1 MSIKIN
7 DKQFKILGM
16 LSEIADDEIFNWG
29 VENKPAVQ
37 HSILS
42 RITDVDDKMPGIDK
56 DVTGVFNRA
65 THIDD
70 SVICCVAVKIDDK
83 IVLYTL
89 AKSSFIGFGGNEYDN
104 YSWDMRVLGD
114 GLDSKEITYAKAFA
128 NVADRAKEL
137 RREFF
142 KVKDSKFLTREICQ
156 ELWGICSN
164 TAESVDTSWEQSRHF
179 FNQAVSFVF
188 GDGAVFV
195 ADEPKDEFPEV
206 ISDGTIYIPVK
217 DGDPVSYVV
226 GSDYIQGMKDFWKMS
241 AGVVDSAWDA
251 VRILDEIDNSGV
263 MASSKRFDYSE
274 VYSLIPWFSKELTD
288 LKKMQEDHGLT
299 SMGEFDII
307 DGFAVKDNGFIGV
320 VVLCHHYMDD
330 TYSWNVFDEDDQ
342 ITGYLE
348 SVGWKSED

>member
-1 MSIKIN
+1 MTIKIN

-16 LSEIADDEIFNWG
+16 LSEIADEEIANWG
-29 VENKPAVQ
+29 VENKPAIQ

-42 RITDVDDKMPGIDK
+42 RVTDVDDKIPG
-56 DVTGVFNRA
+56 FNKGTTCIFNSA

-70 SVICCVAVKIDDK
+70 SIICCVAVKIDDE

-89 AKSSFIGFGGNEYDN
+89 AKSSFIGFGSHDYDN
-104 YSWDMRVLGD
+104 YSWNMRVLGD
-114 GLDSKEITYAKAFA
+114 GFDSKEITYAKAFA

-142 KVKDSKFLTREICQ
+142 MVKDSKFLTREICQ
-156 ELWGICSN
+156 ELWGICSCV
-164 TAESVDTSWEQSRHF
+164 AETTDTSWKQSKRF

-206 ISDGTIYIPVK
+206 IGDGTIYVPIKDSNPV
-217 DGDPVSYVV
+217 PYVV
-226 GSDYIQGMKDFWKMS
+226 GSDYVQGMKDFWKMS
-241 AGVVDSAWDA
+241 AGVVDSVWES

-274 VYSLIPWFSKELTD
+274 VYSLIPGFSKELTD
-288 LKKMQEDHGLT
+288 LEKMQEDPELT

-320 VVLCHHYMDD
+320 VVLCRHYIED
-330 TYSWNVFDEDDQ
+330 TYSWNIFTDDR
-342 ITGYLE
+342 IAGYLK
-348 SVGWKSED
+348 SVGWKSGN

>member
-42 RITDVDDKMPGIDK
+42 RITDVDDKIPGFNKGTTCI
-56 DVTGVFNRA
+56 FNRA
-65 THIDD
+65 TYIDD
-70 SVICCVAVKIDDK
+70 SVICCVAVKINDE

-89 AKSSFIGFGGNEYDN
+89 SKSSFIGFSGNDYDN

-114 GLDSKEITYAKAFA
+114 SFDSKEITYAKAFA

-142 KVKDSKFLTREICQ
+142 MVKDSKFMTREICQ
-156 ELWGICSN
+156 DLWGICSN

-217 DGDPVSYVV
+217 DGDLVHYVV
-226 GSDYIQGMKDFWKMS
+226 GSDYIQGMKDFWKMG
-241 AGVVDSAWDA
+241 AGVVESVWEA

-263 MASSKRFDYSE
+263 MASFKRFDYSE
-274 VYSLIPWFSKELTD
+274 VYSLIPGFSKKLTD
-288 LKKMQEDHGLT
+288 LKKMQEDPELT

-320 VVLCHHYMDD
+320 VVLCRHYIED
-330 TYSWNVFDEDDQ
+330 TYSWNIFTDDR
-342 ITGYLE
+342 IAGYLE
-348 SVGWKSED
+348 SVGRKSGN

>member
-7 DKQFKILGM
+7 NKQFKILGM
-16 LSEIADDEIFNWG
+16 LSEIADEEIANWG

-42 RITDVDDKMPGIDK
+42 RITDIDDKIPEFNKGTTCI
-56 DVTGVFNRA
+56 FNRA

-70 SVICCVAVKIDDK
+70 SIICCVAVKIENE

-104 YSWDMRVLGD
+104 YSWDMRTLED
-114 GLDSKEITYAKAFA
+114 GFDSKEIAYAKAFA

-142 KVKDSKFLTREICQ
+142 MVKDSKFMTREICQ
-156 ELWGICSN
+156 ELWGVCSN
-164 TAESVDTSWEQSRHF
+164 TAESVDTSWEQSRRF
-179 FNQAVSFVF
+179 FEQAITFVF
-188 GDGAVFV
+188 GEGAFFV

-206 ISDGTIYIPVK
+206 IGDGIIYIPVK

-241 AGVVDSAWDA
+241 ANTLEYVQDM
-251 VRILDEIDNSGV
+251 VRLLNEIDNSGV
-263 MASSKRFDYSE
+263 MSSSKKFDYSE
-274 VYSLIPWFSKELTD
+274 VYSLIPGFSKELTN
-288 LKKMQEDHGLT
+288 LKKMQEDPGLT

-307 DGFAVKDNGFIGV
+307 DGFVFNIGFIGV
-320 VVLCHHYMDD
+320 VMLCRHYKED
-330 TYSWNVFDEDDQ
+330 TYSWISSVEYGR
-342 ITGYLE
+342 ITDYLKE
-348 SVGWKSED
+348 MGWKGED